1 MNRFLSCRR
10 LACWATGLLM
20 VLPAVSASAAPTG
33 IPAATHASLSSLPLS
48 AAFLPAYQ
56 QWFDGLA
63 WAAHIDTETVSN
75 LVGGIAPGTVA
86 ILVGH
91 AGFSYHTARA
101 GLWTGG
107 KFTLNVLGIESG
119 NPEDRVGD
127 VQGVSNLYARSQ
139 FRLYRLT
146 FRQHLGPATLRL
158 GLMSAN
164 DYFDVTGQAAQ
175 LINSSF
181 GITPTLSGNI
191 PGMATYPYSGLGVMT
206 AVHGGAWE
214 AKAGWYQGDPIHPF
228 SDPFGQGDMALAE
241 LDYRNTKQER
251 TYVLKLG
258 AWHYQQ
264 RAIYN
269 AVLGPRTSGLYAVAE
284 YAEPLPRGRRLGL
297 FLQAGS
303 TPQSVNLIPYY
314 LGAGFRV
321 KGLLPGRGA
330 DVFSMGMTRAWLRNA
345 PYPAETACEITYAA
359 QVVPHI
365 FLQPDLQWVVHPG
378 GLYPNALV
386 AGLSLHVQLF

>member
-1 MNRFLSCRR
+1 MDRSLLCCRWV
-10 LACWATGLLM
+10 CWASAWLM
-20 VLPAVSASAAPTG
+20 VLPAVAASATPTG
-33 IPAATHASLSSLPLS
+33 MFRQLPHASSAALPLS
-48 AAFLPAYQ
+48 AAHLPAYQ
-56 QWFDGLA
+56 RWFDGLA

-75 LVGGIAPGTVA
+75 LAGGIAPGTVA

-101 GLWTGG
+101 GLWAGG

-127 VQGVSNLYARSQ
+127 VQGVSNLYAHSQ

-146 FRQHLGPATLRL
+146 CRQHLGPVTLRL

-206 AVHGGAWE
+206 AIHAGVWE
-214 AKAGWYQGDPIHPF
+214 AKVGWYQGDPLQPF
-228 SDPFGQGDMALAE
+228 SAPFDKGDMALAE
-241 LDYRNTKQER
+241 LDYRNTNQEQ

-258 AWHYQQ
+258 A
-264 RAIYN
+264 
-269 AVLGPRTSGLYAVAE
+269 
-284 YAEPLPRGRRLGL
+284 
-297 FLQAGS
+297 
-303 TPQSVNLIPYY
+303 
-314 LGAGFRV
+314 
-321 KGLLPGRGA
+321 
-330 DVFSMGMTRAWLRNA
+330 
-345 PYPAETACEITYAA
+345 
-359 QVVPHI
+359 
-365 FLQPDLQWVVHPG
+365 
-378 GLYPNALV
+378 
-386 AGLSLHVQLF
+386 

>member
-1 MNRFLSCRR
+1 MNRFLLCHRWV
-10 LACWATGLLM
+10 CWATGLLM
-20 VLPAVSASAAPTG
+20 VLPAVAASATPTG
-33 IPAATHASLSSLPLS
+33 ISAVTHASSSLPLS
-48 AAFLPAYQ
+48 AAFLPAYHR
-56 QWFDGLA
+56 WFDGLA

-75 LVGGIAPGTVA
+75 LAGGIAPGTVA

-101 GLWTGG
+101 GLWAGG
-107 KFTLNVLGIESG
+107 KFTMNVLGIESG
-119 NPEDRVGD
+119 DPEDKVGD
-127 VQGVSNLYARSQ
+127 VQGVSNLYAHSQ

-181 GITPTLSGNI
+181 GIPPTLSGNI

-206 AVHGGAWE
+206 AIHVDVWE
-214 AKAGWYQGDPIHPF
+214 AKAGWYQGDPLQPF

-241 LDYRNTKQER
+241 IDYRNTAQEQ
-251 TYVLKLG
+251 TCVLKLG

-264 RAIYN
+264 RAVYS

-284 YAEPLPRGRRLGL
+284 YAELLPRGRRLGL

-314 LGAGFRV
+314 LGAGFRI

-330 DVFSMGMTRAWLRNA
+330 DVFSMGMTRAWLRNS
-345 PYPAETACEITYAA
+345 PYPAETAYEITYAA

-365 FLQPDLQWVVHPG
+365 LLQPDLQWVIHPG
-378 GLYPNALV
+378 GRHPNALV

>member
-1 MNRFLSCRR
+1 MDQIPARYRWVCWAMGLL
-10 LACWATGLLM
+10 LAC
-20 VLPAVSASAAPTG
+20 PAVTTSAAPAG
-33 IPAATHASLSSLPLS
+33 IPAVTHASSSSLPLS

-56 QWFDGLA
+56 RWFDGLA
-63 WAAHIDTETVSN
+63 WAAHIDTESVSN
-75 LVGGIAPGTVA
+75 LAGGIALGTVA

-101 GLWTGG
+101 GLWAGG

-119 NPEDRVGD
+119 DPEDRVGD
-127 VQGVSNLYARSQ
+127 VQGVSNLYAHSQ
-139 FRLYRLT
+139 FRLYRLA
-146 FRQHLGPATLRL
+146 FRQNLGPATLRL

-206 AVHGGAWE
+206 AIHAGAWE
-214 AKAGWYQGDPIHPF
+214 AKAGWYQGDPLHPF
-228 SDPFGQGDMALAE
+228 SDPFGQGDTALVE
-241 LDYRNTKQER
+241 IDYRNTVQEQ
-251 TYVLKLG
+251 TCALKLG
-258 AWHYQQ
+258 AWRYQQ
-264 RAIYN
+264 RGLYT

-284 YAEPLPRGRRLGL
+284 YAEPLSRGRKLGL

-321 KGLLPGRGA
+321 KGLLPGREA
-330 DVFSMGMTRAWLRNA
+330 DVFSMGMARAWLRSA
-345 PYPAETACEITYAA
+345 RYPAETAYEITYAV
-359 QVVPHI
+359 QVAPHI
-365 FLQPDLQWVVHPG
+365 FMQPDLQWVIHPG
-378 GLYPNALV
+378 GRYPNALV
-386 AGLSLHVQLF
+386 TGLSLHVQLY